1 MRALKQ
7 IFWIITLLVMSV
19 LFLGQDARAEDIK
32 WSDPLDPQVSVAF
45 VGQSFSITALLDTGA
60 HFSVIDK
67 KLADEMNVKRSAEKV
82 EIYIPAAGRTVDL
95 FFAKPFEITIS
106 ESEVPLTISPVVI
119 DFSAYE
125 DGELGG
131 FAYVLFLS
139 LIHI

>member
-45 VGQSFSITALLDTGA
+45 VGQSFSIAALLDTGA

-95 FFAKPFEITIS
+95 
-106 ESEVPLTISPVVI
+106 
-119 DFSAYE
+119 
-125 DGELGG
+125 
-131 FAYVLFLS
+131 LS